1 MSVVLPADSRHF
13 HDFSA
18 LPDAQQ
24 AWSGAQ
30 PASLMVLPAARG
42 WWGVGGEL
50 APPMGKQLERLS
62 SPCVFQP
69 SVSSGRGADC
79 SFILSHCPSG
89 LKFKRRQGM
98 INYQISTNVSFSAF
112 QDFLAGCA
120 AYLLITPLKCNKN

>member
-1 MSVVLPADSRHF
+1 MTSQLSQMLSKLGQGH
-13 HDFSA
+13 S
-18 LPDAQQ
+18 
-24 AWSGAQ
+24 Q
-30 PASLMVLPAARG
+30 PVSWCCLQPGDGGG
-42 WWGVGGEL
+42 WGGEL